1 MEYSLST
8 LTQNSKANNLK
19 TSEIINQLNL
29 IGFEVDSIFTEKS
42 IENLF
47 LDNIRL
53 LIKIP
58 ANREDLLNERFF
70 LNELS
75 TILLFNLNN
84 LLRIY
89 ESLNDRNDHKFKN
102 FPWYNVNENFNYN
115 TVYLEGNYSFVIS
128 KNKDDFCWNSPTPC
142 SLYRNVTFNKKFI
155 YTIISKSD

>member
-8 LTQNSKANNLK
+8 LTYNSKANNLK
-19 TSEIINQLNL
+19 ISEIINQLNL

-42 IENLF
+42 LENIF

-84 LLRIY
+84 LWEKIK
-89 ESLNDRNDHKFKN
+89 RNYFFILKENYLKYYSYQTFKIQTQN
-102 FPWYNVNENFNYN
+102 
-115 TVYLEGNYSFVIS
+115 IS
-128 KNKDDFCWNSPTPC
+128 DILVFTIEIRPFKKISSPLWVQKKLLDFG
-142 SLYRNVTFNKKFI
+142 F
-155 YTIISKSD
+155 

>member
-8 LTQNSKANNLK
+8 LTYNSKANNLK
-19 TSEIINQLNL
+19 ISEIINQLNL

-42 IENLF
+42 LENIF

-84 LLRIY
+84 L
-89 ESLNDRNDHKFKN
+89 
-102 FPWYNVNENFNYN
+102 W
-115 TVYLEGNYSFVIS
+115 IS
-128 KNKDDFCWNSPTPC
+128 
-142 SLYRNVTFNKKFI
+142 
-155 YTIISKSD
+155 